1 MQFDNLIIISV
12 LLLSLEILRKNEVR
26 LVVEEWTGG
35 QEFLMDN
42 KPDTDDQVYEK
53 NPITAIRRKE
63 LNKTVT
69 TVSVIGNLPRLGC
82 CTTLSISSSG
92 VTAKWYPHVL
102 GVYKLQAEEER
113 LLYKM
118 VDSQKYLSRPSKGI
132 KNFTWGVNP
141 NPELTWGWIKA
152 IFPGKCPNDVKDW
165 AAFDKKNKRMISDKT
180 LVISCRK

>member
-1 MQFDNLIIISV
+1 MQFDNLIITSV

-69 TVSVIGNLPRLGC
+69 TVSVIGKLPRLGC

-118 VDSQKYLSRPSKGI
+118 VDSQKYLSR
-132 KNFTWGVNP
+132 
-141 NPELTWGWIKA
+141 
-152 IFPGKCPNDVKDW
+152 
-165 AAFDKKNKRMISDKT
+165 
-180 LVISCRK
+180 